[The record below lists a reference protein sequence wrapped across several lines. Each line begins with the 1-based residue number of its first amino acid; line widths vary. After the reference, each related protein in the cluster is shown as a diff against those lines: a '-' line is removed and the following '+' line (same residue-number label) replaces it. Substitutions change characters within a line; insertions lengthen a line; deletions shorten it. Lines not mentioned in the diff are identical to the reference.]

1 MKQQLHAGYIL
12 KTTKNLLENVEF
24 QIGLDSLLQSLSV
37 FEIEIRNDDEN
48 NENDDSLIA
57 VLENLL
63 SRGLPTFSSVF
74 IEESITKSLNITK
87 KRIHKKT
94 GDLNFTLNDD
104 LDDRYELLEPFI
116 YNSLFIVDPRLKN
129 VSEFQQNFDSWEEHF
144 GSEYEELFYKL
155 SLPEY
160 FGNSVCQL
168 IETQRTI
175 DSILDFPV
183 GIEKKYNQQLGPL
196 KNDFYK
202 QQVDFSVQFPET
214 KDYKN
219 GIVIEIDGSQHQVEQ
234 QKRLDEKRDS
244 LIQKTGWYETVRINT
259 NEVTNIPAEKINNL
273 KDFFDNPYYD
283 QIKENFNEPIWN
295 YEDGL
300 EGMQVA
306 LSPFGIARIQKTI
319 IHLISQ
325 GILDLNTKVWKF
337 GFIERDVPCADLAV
351 RDLKQ
356 LFLNIFELESNNRK
370 LPKIEYKIFTTEEF
384 SNCQLNN
391 EVETDSYAN
400 PAKNYTFDLLFDV
413 SVLQRIGFS
422 IIDKSF
428 LEKIK
433 TGNIITIRSSCS
445 EKEPRL
451 IKSSKP
457 IAYKVEEKEQP
468 KALVYFLQNIFRKE
482 KFREG
487 QVNILRRS
495 LKQENVIA
503 LLPTGAGKSLTY
515 QLSALLQPGI
525 VLIVDPLKSLM
536 KDQNDNLKIAGLDST
551 VFINSSIKTPIERED
566 KSEKMVKGFYQF
578 VFISPER
585 LQIPEFRD
593 YLRQMTDTFF
603 TYCVVD
609 EAHCVSE
616 WGHDFRTSYLRLGQN
631 TREYCKT
638 LSDNIPILGL
648 TGTASFDVLAD
659 VQRELE
665 INDESAIVAPAKYE
679 RKELNFEI
687 IDVGVP
693 EIPEGNYNIKGLVAD
708 HKQNAL
714 HKYLKE
720 LPPKNWGE
728 DLEKEW
734 GKSFKHESI
743 DEFLSPELDYK
754 NSGLIF
760 CPHVGW
766 KFGVLNIQSEIISK
780 FEELKNTTGVY
791 AGSLGDD
798 DSIDL
803 DEVQNN
809 FKKNDLNLLVATKA
823 FGMGID
829 KPNIRFTVHF
839 NMPQSIESFYQEAGR
854 AGRDK
859 ENAFCSIL
867 YSPTTITEQ
876 IEGEKTQITIDKSL
890 MLSFYYNSFR
900 GIEKEKRIMWELL
913 NEISFPYKKGIDDL
927 KELTADID
935 TPFKLNLKDN
945 NGNPVLYVNGETFGE
960 SYGSIYLKRLMIYP
974 EKKDNRKIVE
984 PQESENILNAIKDK
998 LIENCPAN
1006 KNIFDWLSSKDKI
1019 KPKPGFEKILANM
1032 NIDDNSKMVVVGFTN
1047 DKTRIITD
1055 DLGQFDNSWEESMI
1069 LKANNYCFTT
1079 SDFIQNLGL
1088 EYWKKTNNNFE
1099 FSDTQIVHISKLFPQ
1114 IRDQSDTFKA
1124 IYRLSV
1130 IGVVDDYE
1138 VDYRT
1143 KTITATISKKKDEDH
1158 INFLKKYVGRY
1169 VSTEEKN
1176 KVPNQINE
1184 FRGDTAIQKCC
1195 GFLADFVYS
1204 KIAAKRFEAINVM
1217 ESAIQSGLNNG
1228 DFEEFV
1234 NTYFDSKYTS
1244 DLRNYLYDY
1253 TIDLLW
1259 DYLIKTNGDP
1269 DSINHLRGACDRLL
1283 VENPDNPALLL
1294 MRAFSRLLMPQY
1306 NKLDAITDMRKG
1318 WKIFIDLKNWERT
1331 EYLEHFSK
1339 YYDIANEY
1347 DSMSAKYL
1355 DNEIVNDHLIWVK
1368 DFNSNFLKGIAN
1380 A

>member
-1 MKQQLHAGYIL
+1 
-12 KTTKNLLENVEF
+12 
-24 QIGLDSLLQSLSV
+24 LLQSLSI
-37 FEIEIRNDDEN
+37 FEIEINNDVEIN
-48 NENDDSLIA
+48 KIDDSIIA

-74 IEESITKSLNITK
+74 VEESITNSLNIAVK
-87 KRIHKKT
+87 KIHDKT
-94 GDLNFTLNDD
+94 GELYFKLKDD
-104 LDDRYELLEPFI
+104 SDDRYKLLELFI
-116 YNSLFIVDPRLKN
+116 YNSFFIVDPRLKD
-129 VSEFQQNFDSWEEHF
+129 VSKFQQNFDSWEEHL
-144 GSEYEELFYKL
+144 GSEYEELFFNL
-155 SLPEY
+155 TLPEY
-160 FGNSVCQL
+160 FEESICQL
-168 IETQRTI
+168 VETQRTI
-175 DSILDFPV
+175 NSILDFPI
-183 GIEKKYNQQLGPL
+183 GIEKKNNQQLGPL
-196 KNDFYK
+196 KNEFYK
-202 QQVDFSVQFPET
+202 QRVDFSVQFPET
-214 KDYKN
+214 KDFNN
-219 GIVIEIDGSQHQVEQ
+219 GIVIEIDGSQHQVAQ
-234 QKRLDEKRDS
+234 QKILDEKRDRF
-244 LIQKTGWYETVRINT
+244 IQKNGWSKTLRINT
-259 NEVTNIPAEKINNL
+259 SEVTSIPREKIDRL
-273 KDFFDNPYYD
+273 KDFFDNPYFD
-283 QIKENFNEPIWN
+283 QIKENYNEPIWN

-306 LSPFGIARIQKTI
+306 LSPLGIARIQKTI

-325 GILDLNTKVWKF
+325 GILNLDNKIWKL
-337 GFIERDVPCADLAV
+337 GFIERDVPCADLAI
-351 RDLKQ
+351 RDLEQ
-356 LFLNIFELESNNRK
+356 LFENIFELEGNNRK
-370 LPKIEYKIFTTEEF
+370 LPRIEYQIFTTEEF
-384 SNCQLNN
+384 ADCQLNN
-391 EVETDSYAN
+391 DVKTDLCSKPQN
-400 PAKNYTFDLLFDV
+400 PYKFDLLFDV
-413 SVLQRIGFS
+413 SVLQRMGLTTINDS
-422 IIDKSF
+422 IS
-428 LEKIK
+428 EKIK
-433 TGNIITIRSSCS
+433 AENIISIRSSFS
-445 EKEPRL
+445 QKESRL
-451 IKSSKP
+451 IKSAKP
-457 IAYKVEEKEQP
+457 IAYKVEEAEQP
-468 KALVYFLQNIFRKE
+468 SALVYFLQNIFRKE
-482 KFREG
+482 NFREG

-515 QLSALLQPGI
+515 QLSTLLQPGI

-536 KDQNDNLKIAGLDST
+536 KDQNDNLKDVGLDST
-551 VFINSSIKTPIERED
+551 VFINSSIKSPIDRED
-566 KSEKMVKGFYQF
+566 KSEKIVNGFYQF

-593 YLRQMTDTFF
+593 YLKQMTDTHF

-631 TREYCKT
+631 AREYCKT
-638 LSDNIPILGL
+638 LSKNIPILGL

-659 VQRELE
+659 VQRELK

-687 IDVGVP
+687 INVGEP
-693 EIPEGNYNIKGLVAD
+693 EIPEGMTDDQKIKGLIAD
-708 HKQNAL
+708 HKQIAL
-714 HKYLKE
+714 HNYIRE
-720 LPPKNWGE
+720 LPSKDWGNGIE
-728 DLEKEW
+728 
-734 GKSFKHESI
+734 FESI
-743 DEFLSPELDYK
+743 EEFLSPELDYK

-766 KFGVLNIQSEIISK
+766 KFGVKNIQSEIITQ
-780 FEELKNTTGVY
+780 FEDLETSTGMY

-803 DEVQNN
+803 EEVQNQ
-809 FKKNDLNLLVATKA
+809 FKRNDLNLLVATKA

-859 ENAFCSIL
+859 EKAFCSIL
-867 YSPTTITEQ
+867 YSPTTTTEQ
-876 IEGEKTQITIDKSL
+876 IEGEKAQITIDKSL

-927 KELTADID
+927 KELTTDID
-935 TPFKLNLKDN
+935 IPFKLNLKDN

-998 LIENCPAN
+998 LIVNCPAN
-1006 KNIFDWLSSKDKI
+1006 ENISDWLSSKDKI
-1019 KPKPGFEKILANM
+1019 KPKPGFEKILTNM
-1032 NIDDNSKMVVVGFTN
+1032 NIGDSQKKVVVGFTN
-1047 DKTRIITD
+1047 DRTRIITD
-1055 DLGQFDNSWEESMI
+1055 YLAQFDNSWEESMI
-1069 LKANNYCFTT
+1069 LKANNYCFTP
-1079 SDFIQNLGL
+1079 SDFVNNLGK
-1088 EYWKKTNNNFE
+1088 EYWKKTNGNFDFNKSQME
-1099 FSDTQIVHISKLFPQ
+1099 QISSLFFQ
-1114 IRDQSDTFKA
+1114 IRDQSDTFKS

-1143 KTITATISKKKDEDH
+1143 KTITATISKKSDKDH
-1158 INFLKKYVGRY
+1158 IEFLKKYVGRY
-1169 VSTEEKN
+1169 VSSEEKN
-1176 KVPNQINE
+1176 KVPNQIEE
-1184 FRGDTAIQKCC
+1184 FRGDTTIQKCC

-1217 ESAIQSGLNNG
+1217 ESAIQSGLNDGN
-1228 DFEEFV
+1228 FEEFV

-1244 DLRNYLYDY
+1244 DLRNYLYEY
-1253 TIDLLW
+1253 TIDILW
-1259 DYLIKTNGDP
+1259 VYLKKTNGGP

-1283 VENPDNPALLL
+1283 VENPDIPALLL
-1294 MRAFSRLLMPQY
+1294 MRAFSRLLIPQY

-1318 WKIFIDLKNWERT
+1318 WKIFVDLKNWERT

-1339 YYDIANEY
+1339 YYKIANKY

-1355 DNEIVNDHLIWVK
+1355 DNEIVNDHLEWVK
-1368 DFNSNFLKGIAN
+1368 GFNSNFLKGIAN

>member
-1 MKQQLHAGYIL
+1 MKQQLHAGFIL
-12 KTTKNLLENVEF
+12 KTTKNLLENVEV
-24 QIGLDSLLQSLSV
+24 QVDLDSLFQSLSV
-37 FEIEIRNDDEN
+37 FEIEKSKN
-48 NENDDSLIA
+48 NENNKNDDSIIA

-74 IEESITKSLNITK
+74 IEESITKSLNIAK
-87 KRIHKKT
+87 KKIHKKT
-94 GDLNFTLNDD
+94 GDLNFELNDD
-104 LDDRYELLEPFI
+104 LDDRYKLLEPFI
-116 YNSLFIVDPRLKN
+116 YNSLFIVDPRLKDA
-129 VSEFQQNFDSWEEHF
+129 SEFQQNFDSWEEHL
-144 GSEYEELFYKL
+144 GSEYEEMFYKL

-183 GIEKKYNQQLGPL
+183 GIENQYNQQLGPL

-202 QQVDFSVQFPET
+202 QRVDFSVQFPKT
-214 KDYKN
+214 KEYKN
-219 GIVIEIDGSQHQVEQ
+219 GIVIEVDGSQHQVEQ
-234 QKRLDEKRDS
+234 QKSLDEKRDS
-244 LIQKTGWYETVRINT
+244 LIQKTGWSETVRINT
-259 NEVTNIPAEKINNL
+259 NEVTNIPSEKIDSL
-273 KDFFDNPYYD
+273 KDFFDNPYFD
-283 QIKENFNEPIWN
+283 QIKENYNEPIWN

-325 GILDLNTKVWKF
+325 GILDLNTNVWKF

-351 RDLKQ
+351 RDLEQ
-356 LFLNIFELESNNRK
+356 LFLNIFELESYNRK
-370 LPKIEYKIFTTEEF
+370 LPKIEYQIFTTEEF

-391 EVETDSYAN
+391 EVKTDSYAN
-400 PAKNYTFDLLFDV
+400 PSKNYKFDFLFDV
-413 SVLQRIGFS
+413 SVLQRTGLCK
-422 IIDKSF
+422 IDKAFS
-428 LEKIK
+428 EKIK
-433 TGNIITIRSSCS
+433 AENTITIRSSFS
-445 EKEPRL
+445 QKEPRL

-457 IAYKVEEKEQP
+457 ISYNVEEKEQP

-515 QLSALLQPGI
+515 QLSTLLQPGI

-536 KDQNDNLKIAGLDST
+536 KDQNDNLKSAGLDST
-551 VFINSSIKTPIERED
+551 IFINSSLKSPIDRED
-566 KSEKMVKGFYQF
+566 RSEKMVNGFFQF

-593 YLRQMTDTFF
+593 YLRQMTDTYF

-631 TREYCKT
+631 AREYCKT

-687 IDVGVP
+687 IDVGEP
-693 EIPEGNYNIKGLVAD
+693 EIPEGLNDDRKIKGLVAD
-708 HKQNAL
+708 YKQNAL
-714 HKYLKE
+714 HKYLKD
-720 LPPKNWGE
+720 LPPKDWGNGFE
-728 DLEKEW
+728 
-734 GKSFKHESI
+734 FESI
-743 DEFLSPELDYK
+743 EDFLSPELDYV

-766 KFGVLNIQSEIISK
+766 KFGVNNIHSEVVSQFEYLEK
-780 FEELKNTTGVY
+780 FTGMY

-798 DSIDL
+798 SSIDL
-803 DEVQNN
+803 EEVQNQ
-809 FKKNDLNLLVATKA
+809 FKRNDLNLLVATKA

-867 YSPTTITEQ
+867 YSPTTIDEQ
-876 IEGEKTQITIDKSL
+876 IKGENVPVSVDKSL

-913 NEISFPYKKGIDDL
+913 NEISFPYSRTLDAFDEYLFDL
-927 KELTADID
+927 NIEVKC
-935 TPFKLNLKDN
+935 NVWQMN
-945 NGNPVLYVNGETFGE
+945 HHNRLYVNGEQFPE
-960 SYGSIYLKRLMIYP
+960 SYGYIDLNNENVYP
-974 EKKDNRKIVE
+974 ENRDDRIILSYLESQDLLRKIK
-984 PQESENILNAIKDK
+984 NRL
-998 LIENCPAN
+998 LENCPEN
-1006 KNIFDWLSSKDKI
+1006 KSLLEWITHQENIE
-1019 KPKPGFEKILANM
+1019 PKPGFEKILSNM
-1032 NIDDNSKMVVVGFTN
+1032 NVSDHPKKVVVGFTN
-1047 DKTRIITD
+1047 DRTRIITD
-1055 DLGQFDNSWEESMI
+1055 YLAQFDNSWEESMI
-1069 LKANNYCFTT
+1069 LEANNYCFTS
-1079 SDFIQNLGL
+1079 SDFIKNLGT
-1088 EYWKKTNNNFE
+1088 EYWKKTKGNFDFNKSQRE
-1099 FSDTQIVHISKLFPQ
+1099 RISSLFFQ

-1130 IGVVDDYE
+1130 IGIVDDYE

-1143 KTITATISKKKDEDH
+1143 KTITATISKKNDEDH

-1176 KVPNQINE
+1176 KVPDQIDE

-1195 GFLADFVYS
+1195 GFLTDFVYS
-1204 KIAAKRFEAINVM
+1204 EIAVKRFNAITSM
-1217 ESAIQSGLNNG
+1217 ETAIERGVEKAE
-1228 DFEEFV
+1228 DFATEI
-1234 NTYFDSKYTS
+1234 NMYFDSKYYRSLSEVFRSNDIEYVWSFMNET
-1244 DLRNYLYDY
+1244 
-1253 TIDLLW
+1253 
-1259 DYLIKTNGDP
+1259 KGKK
-1269 DSINHLRGACDRLL
+1269 DSLQHLNGACTRLL
-1283 VENPDNPALLL
+1283 DDSPNSSVLLL
-1294 MRAFSRLLMPQY
+1294 LRSFARFLIENY
-1306 NKLDAITDMRKG
+1306 NKSDATEDFRKG
-1318 WKIFIDLKNWERT
+1318 WKIFIDLKNWERI
-1331 EYLEHFSK
+1331 EYLEYFSK
-1339 YYDIANEY
+1339 YYDIAKKY

-1355 DNEIVNDHLIWVK
+1355 DNEIVKDHLIWVK
-1368 DFNSNFLKGIAN
+1368 DFNNNFLEGIPN

>member
-1 MKQQLHAGYIL
+1 MKQQLHAGFIL
-12 KTTKNLLENVEF
+12 ETTKNLLENVEI
-24 QIGLDSLLQSLSV
+24 QVGLDSLLQSLSV
-37 FEIEIRNDDEN
+37 FEIEIHN
-48 NENDDSLIA
+48 NVEINKVDYSLIT

-74 IEESITKSLNITK
+74 IEESITKSLNIAK
-87 KRIHKKT
+87 KKIHKKT
-94 GDLNFTLNDD
+94 GDLNFELNDVID
-104 LDDRYELLEPFI
+104 NRYELLKPFI
-116 YNSLFIVDPRLKN
+116 YNSLFIVDPRLTN
-129 VSEFQQNFDSWEEHF
+129 ESEFLQNFDSWEEHL
-144 GSEYEELFYKL
+144 GSEYEEIFYKL

-202 QQVDFSVQFPET
+202 QRVDFSVQFPET
-214 KDYKN
+214 KNYKN
-219 GIVIEIDGSQHQVEQ
+219 GVVIEIDGSQHQAEQ
-234 QKRLDEKRDS
+234 QKLLDEKRDS
-244 LIQKTGWYETVRINT
+244 LIQKTGWSETVRINT
-259 NEVTNIPAEKINNL
+259 NEVTSIPNEKIDRL
-273 KDFFDNPYYD
+273 KDFFDNPYFD
-283 QIKENFNEPIWN
+283 QIKENYNEPIWN

-325 GILDLNTKVWKF
+325 GILDLNAKRWKL

-356 LFLNIFELESNNRK
+356 LFSNIFELEGNKWK
-370 LPKIEYKIFTTEEF
+370 LPKIEYHIFTTEEF
-384 SNCQLNN
+384 SDCQLNN
-391 EVETDSYAN
+391 EVKTDSYPN
-400 PAKNYTFDLLFDV
+400 PKQTNKFDLLFDI
-413 SVLQRIGFS
+413 SVLQRTGLSKIVE
-422 IIDKSF
+422 SF
-428 LEKIK
+428 TAEVKARN
-433 TGNIITIRSSCS
+433 TVTIRSSFS
-445 EKEPRL
+445 QKEPRL
-451 IKSSKP
+451 IKSAKP
-457 IAYKVEEKEQP
+457 IAYKVEENEQP

-482 KFREG
+482 MFREG

-515 QLSALLQPGI
+515 QLSTLLQPGI

-551 VFINSSIKTPIERED
+551 IFINSSIKTPIERED

-593 YLRQMTDTFF
+593 YLRKMTDTFF

-616 WGHDFRTSYLRLGQN
+616 WGHDFRTSYLRLGKN
-631 TREYCKT
+631 AREYCKT

-687 IDVGVP
+687 IDVGEP
-693 EIPEGNYNIKGLVAD
+693 NIPDGLDDDRKIKGLVAD

-714 HKYLKE
+714 HNYLNE
-720 LPPKNWGE
+720 LPPK
-728 DLEKEW
+728 EW
-734 GKSFKHESI
+734 GNGFEFETI
-743 DEFLSPELDYK
+743 EEFLSPEINYV

-766 KFGVLNIQSEIISK
+766 KFGVKNIHSEIVSR
-780 FEELKNTTGVY
+780 FEDLGNSTGMY

-798 DSIDL
+798 DLIDL
-803 DEVQNN
+803 EEVQNQ
-809 FKKNDLNLLVATKA
+809 FKKDELNLLVATKA

-829 KPNIRFTVHF
+829 KPNIRFTIHF

-867 YSPTTITEQ
+867 YSPTTIDEQ
-876 IEGEKTQITIDKSL
+876 INGENVSVSVDKSL
-890 MLSFYYNSFR
+890 MLSFFYNSFR

-913 NEISFPYKKGIDDL
+913 NEISFPYKRTLDALDEFIFDL
-927 KELTADID
+927 NVDVKWNIWQM
-935 TPFKLNLKDN
+935 NHHN
-945 NGNPVLYVNGETFGE
+945 RLYVNGEQFPE
-960 SYGSIYLKRLMIYP
+960 SYGYIDLNNENVYP
-974 EKKDNRKIVE
+974 ENRDDRIILPSAE
-984 PQESENILNAIKDK
+984 SQELLNNIMRRLN
-998 LIENCPAN
+998 ENCPTN
-1006 KNIFDWLSSKDKI
+1006 KSLLQWVTHQENIE
-1019 KPKPGFEKILANM
+1019 PKPGFEKILANM
-1032 NIDDNSKMVVVGFTN
+1032 NVDDNSKMVVVGFTN
-1047 DKTRIITD
+1047 DRTRIITD
-1055 DLGQFDNSWEESMI
+1055 YLAQFDNSWEESMI
-1069 LKANNYCFTT
+1069 LRANNYCFAP
-1079 SDFIQNLGL
+1079 SDFINNLGL
-1088 EYWKKTNNNFE
+1088 EYWKKTKGNFDFNKSQVE
-1099 FSDTQIVHISKLFPQ
+1099 RISSLFFQ

-1130 IGVVDDYE
+1130 IGIVDDYE

-1143 KTITATISKKKDEDH
+1143 KTITATISKKQDENH
-1158 INFLKKYVGRY
+1158 ISFLKKYVGRY

-1176 KVPNQINE
+1176 KVPDQIDE
-1184 FRGDTAIQKCC
+1184 FRGDTTIQKCC

-1217 ESAIQSGLNNG
+1217 ESAIQSGLNDG

-1244 DLRNYLYDY
+1244 DLRNYLYDN

-1259 DYLIKTNGDP
+1259 DYLKKTNGDP

-1294 MRAFSRLLMPQY
+1294 MRAFSRLLIPQY

-1318 WKIFIDLKNWERT
+1318 WKIFIDLKKWERT
-1331 EYLEHFSK
+1331 EYLEHFSRF
-1339 YYDIANEY
+1339 YDIANEY

-1368 DFNSNFLKGIAN
+1368 DFNNKFLEGIAN